1 MNQALFSENKVSK
14 TYIHMALPLVF
25 SLVVTL
31 IYNLADTFF
40 VAQTNNTNLVAG
52 VSLGTPLFTLLMALG
67 NIFGQG
73 GSSLIS
79 RMLGQQDHE
88 NVQHVSAFCFY
99 VTIFIGIVIA
109 AVMLVFRNP
118 ILYVIGANAETY
130 NYASS
135 YYIYLAVGAPVI
147 MLSFIHSNFLR
158 SEGMSKESMIG
169 TILGAL
175 VNIVLD
181 PIFISALDRGAS
193 GAAMATVIGYLCADI
208 YFILVV
214 AKKSAS
220 LSVDLKK
227 IKVSLQHMGQ
237 ILGIGIPA
245 AIVNVMQSASV
256 VLMNQFLLPY
266 GNEKI
271 AAMGIVLKVNM
282 IALLILTGFAFGG
295 QPMFGFYYGAGDK
308 KRMRELFQFCLRF
321 IGLISLGL
329 TVLLFLAAPLL
340 MRSFMSNETIV
351 ADGTIML
358 RWQVI
363 STLFVGIILLLT
375 ILFQSTGKVAGSFIL
390 SISRQGVVFLLVL
403 IIAYHTVGYMGILVS
418 QAIADVFT
426 AVLAGILF
434 YKQLYREF
442 R

>member
-1 MNQALFSENKVSK
+1 M
-14 TYIHMALPLVF
+14 
-25 SLVVTL
+25 
-31 IYNLADTFF
+31 
-40 VAQTNNTNLVAG
+40 
-52 VSLGTPLFTLLMALG
+52 
-67 NIFGQG
+67 
-73 GSSLIS
+73 
-79 RMLGQQDHE
+79 
-88 NVQHVSAFCFY
+88 
-99 VTIFIGIVIA
+99 
-109 AVMLVFRNP
+109 
-118 ILYVIGANAETY
+118 
-130 NYASS
+130 
-135 YYIYLAVGAPVI
+135 
-147 MLSFIHSNFLR
+147 
-158 SEGMSKESMIG
+158 
-169 TILGAL
+169 
-175 VNIVLD
+175 D
-181 PIFISALDRGAS
+181 P
-193 GAAMATVIGYLCADI
+193 
-208 YFILVV
+208 
-214 AKKSAS
+214 
-220 LSVDLKK
+220 KK
-227 IKVSLQHMGQ
+227 IKVSIQHMGQ

-271 AAMGIVLKVNM
+271 AAMGIVLKANM

-329 TVLLFLAAPLL
+329 TILLFLAAPLL

>member
-1 MNQALFSENKVSK
+1 M
-14 TYIHMALPLVF
+14 
-25 SLVVTL
+25 
-31 IYNLADTFF
+31 
-40 VAQTNNTNLVAG
+40 
-52 VSLGTPLFTLLMALG
+52 
-67 NIFGQG
+67 
-73 GSSLIS
+73 
-79 RMLGQQDHE
+79 
-88 NVQHVSAFCFY
+88 
-99 VTIFIGIVIA
+99 
-109 AVMLVFRNP
+109 
-118 ILYVIGANAETY
+118 
-130 NYASS
+130 
-135 YYIYLAVGAPVI
+135 
-147 MLSFIHSNFLR
+147 
-158 SEGMSKESMIG
+158 
-169 TILGAL
+169 
-175 VNIVLD
+175 
-181 PIFISALDRGAS
+181 
-193 GAAMATVIGYLCADI
+193 
-208 YFILVV
+208 
-214 AKKSAS
+214 
-220 LSVDLKK
+220 
-227 IKVSLQHMGQ
+227 
-237 ILGIGIPA
+237 
-245 AIVNVMQSASV
+245 

-403 IIAYHTVGYMGILVS
+403 IIAYHMVGYMGILVS